1 MDRGAR
7 QASVQEVTRVRH
19 DLVSKPPPLTL
30 FTKYIFGPEHPI
42 HHPPF
47 YVLNQHRNSVV
58 LDQFSAKLQE
68 IWPFLSVF
76 STISTWVW
84 LKYYFASVF
93 LFINRHKHSSYL
105 DKRESGKL
113 HKPTKSQEIEWG
125 KNPLRNGLPWWLS
138 GKESTCHWQ
147 ETRVPSLVLKDPT
160 CHAAIK
166 PVYHIYWACALGPR
180 SHNKRR
186 SHIVSTVVAPTL
198 QLEKSSSG
206 NEYPEQPK

>member
-7 QASVQEVTRVRH
+7 QASVQEVIRVRH
-19 DLVSKPPPLTL
+19 DLVSKPLPLTL

-125 KNPLRNGLPWWLS
+125 KNPLRNGFLGGSVGKNPLAIGRRHRFHPWSWRIPHVMQQLS
-138 GKESTCHWQ
+138 LCIISIE
-147 ETRVPSLVLKDPT
+147 LVL
-160 CHAAIK
+160 
-166 PVYHIYWACALGPR
+166 
-180 SHNKRR
+180 
-186 SHIVSTVVAPTL
+186 
-198 QLEKSSSG
+198 
-206 NEYPEQPK
+206 